1 MPTADSTLATPEQLA
16 KYEPVIGLE
25 VHVQMGT
32 KTKIFCSCPNEFGSE
47 PNTNVCPVCLGMP
60 GALPVL
66 NRQAVEYAIAAALAL
81 NCQVREK
88 SVFARK
94 NYFYPDLPKG
104 YQISQFDRPLA
115 EHGWVEIHVNGVS
128 KRIGVTRVHM
138 EDDAGKNTHDGYR
151 DSDKYSYVD
160 LNRCGS
166 PLIEI
171 VSEPDM
177 RSADEAYEYLT
188 ELKLAMQYAGVSNCD
203 MEKGNLRC
211 DANVSVRL
219 KGAEQFGA
227 KAEIKN
233 LNSFRFLRQAVEHEI
248 LRQVALLEA
257 GGRVKQETRLYNPDL
272 DETFPMRSK
281 EDAHD
286 YRYFPE
292 PDLVPL
298 TISAEWLNRVKEA
311 MPETPASRRKRFTSE
326 FGLREYD
333 AAVLTQERA
342 LADYFEEA
350 AAVSGDPK
358 AAANWV
364 MGDLQ
369 ALLKAEGRTIEDP
382 PVQARMLGELVSLVS
397 KGELTGKLAKEVLS
411 KMAATGASARAI
423 VEKEG
428 LKAISDTG
436 ELEKIVDEIIAGNPK
451 QVEQYRGGKTAVL
464 QFFVGQVMKVTR
476 GQADPAAAKQTVE
489 RKLAN

>member
-1 MPTADSTLATPEQLA
+1 
-16 KYEPVIGLE
+16 
-25 VHVQMGT
+25 
-32 KTKIFCSCPNEFGSE
+32 
-47 PNTNVCPVCLGMP
+47 
-60 GALPVL
+60 
-66 NRQAVEYAIAAALAL
+66 
-81 NCQVREK
+81 
-88 SVFARK
+88 
-94 NYFYPDLPKG
+94 
-104 YQISQFDRPLA
+104 
-115 EHGWVEIHVNGVS
+115 
-128 KRIGVTRVHM
+128 
-138 EDDAGKNTHDGYR
+138 
-151 DSDKYSYVD
+151 
-160 LNRCGS
+160 
-166 PLIEI
+166 
-171 VSEPDM
+171 
-177 RSADEAYEYLT
+177 
-188 ELKLAMQYAGVSNCD
+188 
-203 MEKGNLRC
+203 
-211 DANVSVRL
+211 
-219 KGAEQFGA
+219 
-227 KAEIKN
+227 
-233 LNSFRFLRQAVEHEI
+233 
-248 LRQVALLEA
+248 
-257 GGRVKQETRLYNPDL
+257 
-272 DETFPMRSK
+272 
-281 EDAHD
+281 
-286 YRYFPE
+286 
-292 PDLVPL
+292 L